1 LGFCGKVVVS
11 WQGDLKGFPQQLLL
25 FYVGVV
31 DGRVKQ
37 SDIKVSCYELVDQL
51 SGVSLAEVDAY

>member
-1 LGFCGKVVVS
+1 VVVS
-11 WQGDLKGFPQQLLL
+11 WQGDLEGFPQQLLL